1 MPVYAYRGRSRIGT
15 EVRGER
21 EADTKQSL
29 VAALR
34 REQINPLVIKEKGKE
49 FSLPRFGGKVKTK
62 ELAIFTR
69 QFSVMID
76 AGLPLVQCL
85 EALAQQQEN
94 KVFQNVL
101 QAVRTEV
108 EGGST
113 LANAMRQH
121 PKVFDDLFTNMIAAG
136 EAGGI
141 LDTILQRLASYIEK
155 AVKLKRAVKSA
166 MVYPVVV
173 LTIAVGV
180 IILILWKVV
189 PIFST
194 LFASMSVT
202 LPLPTRIVIAGSN
215 FVGRYI
221 IFILPAF
228 FVLGYAFKKYYKTE
242 NGRRT
247 VDRIVL
253 KIPVLGSVMK
263 KIAVARF
270 SRTLSTLISSGVP
283 ILEGLEITA
292 KTAGNAIVEES
303 ILKTRDSIEEGKTI
317 VEPLRDAGIFPS
329 MVTQMVGVGE
339 QTGAL
344 DAMLTKIAEF
354 FEDEVDAAVADL
366 LTAIEPLMILVLG
379 VIVGG
384 IVISMYLPLFSLIS
398 KLSSM

>member
-1 MPVYAYRGRSRIGT
+1 MPVYSYRGKSRTG

-21 EADTKQSL
+21 EADSKQAL
-29 VAALR
+29 AATLR
-34 REQINPLVIKEKGKE
+34 REQVSPLIIKEKGKE
-49 FSLPRFGGKVKTK
+49 FTLPKIGGKVKTK

-85 EALAQQQEN
+85 EALGMQQEN
-94 KVFQNVL
+94 KVFQSVL

-108 EGGST
+108 ESGST
-113 LANAMRQH
+113 LAFAMRQH
-121 PKVFDDLFTNMIAAG
+121 PRVFDDLYTNMIAAG

-141 LDTILQRLASYIEK
+141 LDTILQRLSSYIEK

-173 LTIAVGV
+173 LTIAAGV

-189 PIFST
+189 PIFSN
-194 LFASMSVT
+194 LFASMSVS

-221 IFILPAF
+221 IFIVPAF
-228 FVLGYAFKKYYKTE
+228 IALGYAFKRYYKTE
-242 NGRRT
+242 NGRKLIDGTMLR
-247 VDRIVL
+247 V
-253 KIPVLGSVMK
+253 PVLGSVLR

-292 KTAGNAIVEES
+292 KTAGNKIVEEA
-303 ILKTRDSIEEGKTI
+303 IMKTRDSIEEGKTI
-317 VEPLRDAGIFPS
+317 VEPLRDSGVFPT
-329 MVTQMVGVGE
+329 MVVQMVGVGE

-344 DAMLTKIAEF
+344 DTMLTKIAEF

-366 LTAIEPLMILVLG
+366 LTAIEPIMILVLG
-379 VIVGG
+379 FIVGG

-398 KLSSM
+398 KLSG

>member
-1 MPVYAYRGRSRIGT
+1 MPVYSYRGKSKTG

-21 EADTKQSL
+21 EADSKQAL
-29 VAALR
+29 AAILR
-34 REQINPLVIKEKGKE
+34 REQVSHLVIKEKGKE
-49 FSLPRFGGKVKTK
+49 FTLPKIGGKVKTK

-85 EALAQQQEN
+85 EALGVQQEN
-94 KVFQNVL
+94 KVFQSVL

-108 EGGST
+108 ESGST
-113 LANAMRQH
+113 LAFAMRQH
-121 PKVFDDLFTNMIAAG
+121 PRVFDDLYTNMIAAG

-141 LDTILQRLASYIEK
+141 LDTILQRLSSYIEK

-189 PIFST
+189 PIFSN
-194 LFASMSVT
+194 LFASMSVA
-202 LPLPTRIVIAGSN
+202 LPLPTRIVIGGSN

-221 IFILPAF
+221 IFIIPAF
-228 FVLGYAFKKYYKTE
+228 VALGYAFKRYYKTE
-242 NGRRT
+242 NGRKMIDGT
-247 VDRIVL
+247 LL
-253 KIPVLGSVMK
+253 KVPVLGSVLR

-292 KTAGNAIVEES
+292 KTSGNVIVENAIM
-303 ILKTRDSIEEGKTI
+303 KTRDSIEEGKTI
-317 VEPLRDAGIFPS
+317 VEPLRESGVFPT
-329 MVTQMVGVGE
+329 MVVQMVGVGE

-344 DAMLTKIAEF
+344 DTMLTKVAEF

-398 KLSSM
+398 KLSA

>member
-1 MPVYAYRGRSRIGT
+1 MPVYAYRGKSRAGI

-21 EADTKQSL
+21 EADNKQTL
-29 VAALR
+29 VATLR
-34 REQINPLVIKEKGKE
+34 REQINPTVVKEKGKE
-49 FSLPRFGGKVKTK
+49 FSLPTIGGRVKTK

-85 EALAQQQEN
+85 EALGAQQEN

-101 QAVRTEV
+101 QSVRAEV

-113 LANAMRQH
+113 LAYAMRQH
-121 PKVFDDLFTNMIAAG
+121 PRVFDELFTNMIAAG

-141 LDTILQRLASYIEK
+141 LDTILQRLSSYIEK

-173 LTIAVGV
+173 MTIAIGV

-189 PIFST
+189 PIFSN
-194 LFASMSVT
+194 LFASMSVS
-202 LPLPTRIVIAGSN
+202 LPLPTRIVIGASN
-215 FVGRYI
+215 MVARYI
-221 IFILPAF
+221 IF
-228 FVLGYAFKKYYKTE
+228 FVPLCFAVGYAFKKYYATAG
-242 NGRRT
+242 GRRV
-247 VDRIVL
+247 VDGLLL
-253 KIPVLGSVMK
+253 KVPVLGNVLK

-270 SRTLSTLISSGVP
+270 ARTLSTLISSGVP
-283 ILEGLEITA
+283 ILDGLEITA
-292 KTAGNAIVEES
+292 KTAGNAIVEEA
-303 ILKTRDSIEEGKTI
+303 IMKTRTSIEGGKTI
-317 VEPLRDAGIFPS
+317 VEPLRDAGIFPT

-379 VIVGG
+379 VLVGG

-398 KLSSM
+398 KLSM

>member
-1 MPVYAYRGRSRIGT
+1 MPVYSYRGKSRTG

-21 EADTKQSL
+21 EADSKQAL
-29 VAALR
+29 AATLR
-34 REQINPLVIKEKGKE
+34 REQVSPLIIKEKGKE
-49 FSLPRFGGKVKTK
+49 FTLPKIGGKVKTK

-85 EALAQQQEN
+85 EALGMQQEN
-94 KVFQNVL
+94 KVFQSVL

-108 EGGST
+108 ESGST
-113 LANAMRQH
+113 LAFAMRQH
-121 PKVFDDLFTNMIAAG
+121 PRVFDDLYTNMIAAG

-141 LDTILQRLASYIEK
+141 LDTILQRLSSYIEK

-173 LTIAVGV
+173 LTIAAGV

-189 PIFST
+189 PIFSN
-194 LFASMSVT
+194 LFASMSVS
-202 LPLPTRIVIAGSN
+202 LPLPTRVVIAGSN

-221 IFILPAF
+221 IFIIPAF
-228 FVLGYAFKKYYKTE
+228 IALGYAFKRYYKTK
-242 NGRRT
+242 NGRKLIDGTMLR
-247 VDRIVL
+247 V
-253 KIPVLGSVMK
+253 PVLGSVLR

-292 KTAGNAIVEES
+292 KTAGNMIVEEA
-303 ILKTRDSIEEGKTI
+303 IMKTRDSIEEGKTI
-317 VEPLRDAGIFPS
+317 VEPLRDSGVFPT
-329 MVTQMVGVGE
+329 MVIQMVGVGE

-344 DAMLTKIAEF
+344 DTMLTKIAEF

-366 LTAIEPLMILVLG
+366 LTAIEPIMILVLG
-379 VIVGG
+379 FIVGG

-398 KLSSM
+398 KLSA

>member
-1 MPVYAYRGRSRIGT
+1 MPVFAYRGKSRAGV

-21 EADTKQSL
+21 EADTKQAL
-29 VAALR
+29 LATLR
-34 REQINPLVIKEKGKE
+34 REQISPLMVKEKGKE
-49 FSLPRFGGKVKTK
+49 LSLPKLGGKVKTK

-94 KVFQNVL
+94 KVFAGVL

-113 LANAMRQH
+113 LAYAMSQH
-121 PKVFDDLFTNMIAAG
+121 PKVFDTLYTNMIAAG

-141 LDTILQRLASYIEK
+141 LDTILQRLSSYIEK
-155 AVKLKRAVKSA
+155 AVKLKRAVQSA
-166 MVYPVVV
+166 MVYPVAV

-189 PIFST
+189 PIFVN
-194 LFASMSVT
+194 LFASLDAG
-202 LPLPTRIVIAGSN
+202 LPLPTRMVIAMSN

-221 IFILPAF
+221 IFMVPAAIG
-228 FVLGYAFKKYYKTE
+228 LGYAFRRYYQTPP
-242 NGRRT
+242 GRMT
-247 VDRIVL
+247 VDGLML
-253 KIPVLGSVMK
+253 KVPVLGNVLR

-270 SRTLSTLISSGVP
+270 SRTLSTLITSGVP
-283 ILEGLEITA
+283 ILEGLAITA
-292 KTAGNAIVEES
+292 RTAGNAVIEKAIME
-303 ILKTRDSIEEGKTI
+303 TRTSIEQGKTI
-317 VEPLRDAGIFPS
+317 VEPLRESGVFPT
-329 MVTQMVGVGE
+329 MVTQMVAVGE

-344 DAMLTKIAEF
+344 DNMLTKVAEF

-366 LTAIEPLMILVLG
+366 LTAIEPIMILLLG

-398 KLSSM
+398 KLSG

>member
-1 MPVYAYRGRSRIGT
+1 MPVYSYRGKSRTGEI
-15 EVRGER
+15 RGER
-21 EADTKQSL
+21 EADSKQAL
-29 VAALR
+29 AATLR
-34 REQINPLVIKEKGKE
+34 REQISPLLIKEKGKE
-49 FSLPRFGGKVKTK
+49 FTLPKIGGKVKTK

-85 EALAQQQEN
+85 EALGAQQEN
-94 KVFQNVL
+94 KVFQSVL

-108 EGGST
+108 ESGST
-113 LANAMRQH
+113 LAFAMRQH
-121 PKVFDDLFTNMIAAG
+121 PRVFDDLYTNMIAAG

-141 LDTILQRLASYIEK
+141 LDTILQRLSSYIEK

-173 LTIAVGV
+173 LTIAIGV

-194 LFASMSVT
+194 LFASMSVA

-221 IFILPAF
+221 IFIIPAF
-228 FVLGYAFKKYYKTE
+228 VALGYAFKRYYSTK
-242 NGRRT
+242 NGRKL
-247 VDRIVL
+247 VDGALL
-253 KIPVLGSVMK
+253 KVPVLGSVLR

-292 KTAGNAIVEES
+292 KTAGNIIVEEA
-303 ILKTRDSIEEGKTI
+303 IMKTRDSIEEGKTI
-317 VEPLRDAGIFPS
+317 VEPLRESGVFPT
-329 MVTQMVGVGE
+329 MVIQMVGVGE

-344 DAMLTKIAEF
+344 DTMLTKVAEF

-366 LTAIEPLMILVLG
+366 LTAIEPIMILVLG

-398 KLSSM
+398 KLSM

>member
-1 MPVYAYRGRSRIGT
+1 MPVFAYRGKSRAGV

-21 EADTKQSL
+21 EADTKQAL
-29 VAALR
+29 LATLR
-34 REQINPLVIKEKGKE
+34 REQISPLMVKEKGKE
-49 FSLPRFGGKVKTK
+49 LSLPKLGGKVKTK

-94 KVFQNVL
+94 KVFAGVL
-101 QAVRTEV
+101 EAVRTEV

-113 LANAMRQH
+113 LAYAMSQH
-121 PKVFDDLFTNMIAAG
+121 PKVFDTLYTNMIAAG

-141 LDTILQRLASYIEK
+141 LDTILQRLSSYIEK
-155 AVKLKRAVKSA
+155 AVKLKRAVQSA
-166 MVYPVVV
+166 MVYPVAV

-189 PIFST
+189 PIFVN
-194 LFASMSVT
+194 LFASLDAG
-202 LPLPTRIVIAGSN
+202 LPLPTRMVIAMSN

-221 IFILPAF
+221 IFMVPAAIG
-228 FVLGYAFKKYYKTE
+228 LGYAFRRYYQTPP
-242 NGRRT
+242 GRMT
-247 VDRIVL
+247 VDGLML
-253 KIPVLGSVMK
+253 KVPVLGNVLR

-270 SRTLSTLISSGVP
+270 SRTLSTLITSGVP
-283 ILEGLEITA
+283 ILEGLAITA
-292 KTAGNAIVEES
+292 RTAGNAVIEKAIME
-303 ILKTRDSIEEGKTI
+303 TRTSIEQGKTI
-317 VEPLRDAGIFPS
+317 VEPLRESGVFPT
-329 MVTQMVGVGE
+329 MVTQMVAVGE

-344 DAMLTKIAEF
+344 DNMLTKVAEF

-366 LTAIEPLMILVLG
+366 LTAIEPIMILVLG

-398 KLSSM
+398 KLSG